1 MLAACGICPKTGTGD
16 LCEYLT
22 GIRAE
27 NFLMEKGYVVYYANS
42 VQHRF
47 CIGFGAKS
55 RMMLLTA
62 EQKDF
67 IVANLSNALP
77 VGQRKSM
84 EALLRQDEECQE
96 KSVLSRME
104 AKYLQ

>member
-1 MLAACGICPKTGTGD
+1 M
-16 LCEYLT
+16 
-22 GIRAE
+22 
-27 NFLMEKGYVVYYANS
+27 
-42 VQHRF
+42 
-47 CIGFGAKS
+47 
-55 RMMLLTA
+55 A

-67 IVANLSNALP
+67 IVANLSNALT
-77 VGQRKSM
+77 VEQRKSM